1 MRLDISLEP
10 KWYDLIPE
18 AGIRV
23 LADPAVTDIMDT
35 ARDDERLKDLAGDE
49 ALPEVLEPGK
59 ASKLAR
65 ILSLVVAEQ
74 VIRDWEGVEDE
85 AGTKAQ
91 LTPDHIAA
99 FLRHPQVADAWLLY
113 YMQHWLQVGETIT
126 SEKNVSAPLLN
137 GTSVAAPSIAVR
149 AQANAKTAR
158 SGKTSRKPNKASASG
173 RSS

>member
-1 MRLDISLEP
+1 MRLDLSLEP

-23 LADPAVTDIMDT
+23 LADPAVTDIMDA
-35 ARDDERLKDLAGDE
+35 AREDERLKDLAGDE
-49 ALPEVLEPGK
+49 ALPEALEPGK

-65 ILSLVVAEQ
+65 ILSLVIAEQ

-85 AGTKAQ
+85 IGTKAK

-113 YMQHWLQVGETIT
+113 YMQHWLQVGEIIT
-126 SEKNVSAPLLN
+126 SEK
-137 GTSVAAPSIAVR
+137 TSLRPY
-149 AQANAKTAR
+149 
-158 SGKTSRKPNKASASG
+158 
-173 RSS
+173 